1 MFLIMKSQFI
11 KNSHSSIKQ
20 IAINN
25 KLIKSSFYI
34 HTLALIISHN
44 YHSICAILHKSLTMS
59 RIRVMCIHEEK
70 YVNHRGSEYCH
81 EML

>member
-1 MFLIMKSQFI
+1 MVLVCYNLFGLFVRHPSWSVEGGTKVSE
-11 KNSHSSIKQ
+11 HPV
-20 IAINN
+20 
-25 KLIKSSFYI
+25 